1 MIAVSKVCVRSFGI
15 RHTYLAGLSLQ
26 FALVVPS
33 PGVPACFTA
42 LIALRV
48 AQPIRSARTP
58 FFVLAHVVQS
68 QDEAT
73 KAAARFDA
81 IALGV
86 ARDLGGEDQLST
98 VQKQL
103 VEAFA
108 GIALDDHGDCIG
120 CGGRCRLRSNR
131 GRPQGEMSIN
141 PMQKAYSKR

>member
-1 MIAVSKVCVRSFGI
+1 M
-15 RHTYLAGLSLQ
+15 
-26 FALVVPS
+26 PS

-131 GRPQGEMSIN
+131 GEAARRDEHQPHAKGLQQTLTGVAHLYLRSTVRLRAHIT
-141 PMQKAYSKR
+141 SST